1 MSLIPSNIR
10 RFRDDIQTGAA
21 ILATSLLLLYT
32 WFHTGSLLA
41 RYIVIWPIGYV
52 AAAGIEVAI
61 VSLSL
66 RLGQVG
72 WKAQGTAVYKA
83 ALIMALVVSALA
95 NIAEGY
101 AAMYTPTGA
110 KAPALLT
117 WKTLWRIDIVQGVLG
132 IAATGLI
139 SILVYA
145 LADGIGGDVAHAQDE
160 RADFTPVATP
170 PALDLQPLYSL
181 LSTLHEQLTA
191 TSERLATLETRPAPD
206 VTPLYSLLEDVNCRL
221 ATLETTGAPVATR
234 ALDLAT
240 VFPVDEDDPKQQ
252 ALDMWMRDVRLST
265 RRVGEA
271 VGVSHTQAGKWR
283 KEFEDG
289 GLLPVVAKSGN
300 GNGHHA

>member
-117 WKTLWRIDIVQGVLG
+117 WETLWRIDIVQGVLG

-181 LSTLHEQLTA
+181 LATMSEQLTA
-191 TSERLATLETRPAPD
+191 TTERLTALEITA
-206 VTPLYSLLEDVNCRL
+206 
-221 ATLETTGAPVATR
+221 APVATR

-240 VFPVDEDDPKQQ
+240 VFPVDEDHPKQR
-252 ALDMWMRDVRLST
+252 ALDMWLGDLALST

-300 GNGHHA
+300 GNGHKEE

>member
-72 WKAQGTAVYKA
+72 WKANGTAVYKA

-101 AAMYTPTGA
+101 AALYTLPGA
-110 KAPALLT
+110 ATPALLT
-117 WKTLWRIDIVQGVLG
+117 WGSMWQIDPVQALLGV
-132 IAATGLI
+132 AATGLI

-181 LSTLHEQLTA
+181 LATMSEQLTA
-191 TSERLATLETRPAPD
+191 TTERLTALEITA
-206 VTPLYSLLEDVNCRL
+206 
-221 ATLETTGAPVATR
+221 APVATR

-240 VFPVDEDDPKQQ
+240 VFPVDEDHPKQR
-252 ALDMWMRDVRLST
+252 ALDMWLGDLALST

-300 GNGHHA
+300 GNGHKEE